1 MNIIETSEEQLLQ
14 QIQNALTEERMTD
27 DVGIFDI
34 WHTLGNSRYFV
45 AIEDNNPIGVATLH
59 GYDEPELYKLYVLPS
74 YRNGGVA
81 KQLVKHIIDTLES
94 EKIDDIYV
102 EMTYNSVE
110 FWNSLKDSINIESL
124 DLDLKIS
131 IKINRK

>member
-45 AIEDNNPIGVATLH
+45 AIVDNNPIGVATLH

-94 EKIDDIYV
+94 EQIDDIYV
-102 EMTYNSVE
+102 EMTYNSIE
-110 FWNSLKDSINIESL
+110 FWNSLKDSINIENL

-131 IKINRK
+131 IKTNRK